1 MHVKIG
7 STCKKKYVTFAFLD
21 LFILL
26 DVRYPIPFIFL
37 YMKFCPYSWLNIYI
51 YIYSLIPFF
60 LNSISLGIKIVS
72 LPLGITQSLL
82 QLRCFLPDSQ

>member
-26 DVRYPIPFIFL
+26 DVQYPIPFIFL
-37 YMKFCPYSWLNIYI
+37 YVTFCPYSRLNKTIYI
-51 YIYSLIPFF
+51 YIL
-60 LNSISLGIKIVS
+60 
-72 LPLGITQSLL
+72 
-82 QLRCFLPDSQ
+82 